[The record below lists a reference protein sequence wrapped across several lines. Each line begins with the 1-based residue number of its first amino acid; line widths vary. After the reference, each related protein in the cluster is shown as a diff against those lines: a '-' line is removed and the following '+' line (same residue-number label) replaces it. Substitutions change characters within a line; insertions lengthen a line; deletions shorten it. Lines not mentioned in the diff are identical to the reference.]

1 MPESNPCQEEKWRM
15 LGLES
20 GMLSTSVSP
29 HLQET
34 ETRQVYRSLSSG
46 GGSQQP
52 AASSQSK
59 PTGSGAAEPGLQSLL
74 GRKARL
80 PQTPHTSSRM
90 IQFNFHKVHENKG
103 LRTSRGLLNNPSL
116 VSPHRSLR
124 VFNIHPANQ
133 VAFPRGLG
141 ESGGQQPCRG
151 RGARKPC
158 ELSFG
163 LPGFLSGI

>member
-1 MPESNPCQEEKWRM
+1 MPRRKVAHARPGVRDAEHICQ
-15 LGLES
+15 S
-20 GMLSTSVSP
+20 SP
-29 HLQET
+29 AGDRDQAGVQEPLFG
-34 ETRQVYRSLSSG
+34 RR
-46 GGSQQP
+46 QP

-133 VAFPRGLG
+133 GAFPRGPG
-141 ESGGQQPCRG
+141 ESSGHQPCWG
-151 RGARKPC
+151 LGARKPC